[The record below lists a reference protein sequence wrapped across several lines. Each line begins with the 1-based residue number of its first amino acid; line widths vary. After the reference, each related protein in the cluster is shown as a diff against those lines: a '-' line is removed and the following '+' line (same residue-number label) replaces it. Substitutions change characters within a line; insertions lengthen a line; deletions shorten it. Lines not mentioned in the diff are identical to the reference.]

1 MTSSPAS
8 SRPTAAEIPK
18 RCWRVWRP
26 FRAGHLEYKGHA
38 RPGFAEKRTNK
49 TLAIDRSAAM
59 FCVKMRSES
68 TPEAAKFA
76 VVAFA
81 GPEHTAKNRSDSC
94 RRCLLVINIAQ
105 KFTLSKIINGGCGV
119 LRTSKESRP

>member
-1 MTSSPAS
+1 MQILLHYMAISPRGLSA
-8 SRPTAAEIPK
+8 
-18 RCWRVWRP
+18 
-26 FRAGHLEYKGHA
+26 
-38 RPGFAEKRTNK
+38 N
-49 TLAIDRSAAM
+49 AI
-59 FCVKMRSES
+59 
-68 TPEAAKFA
+68 TAKFA

>member
-1 MTSSPAS
+1 VDQVAP
-8 SRPTAAEIPK
+8 P
-18 RCWRVWRP
+18 
-26 FRAGHLEYKGHA
+26 HA

>member
-1 MTSSPAS
+1 MCAIGWRRAVPPNLAQMHLRRGGGAGWLFMQILLHYMAISPRGLSA
-8 SRPTAAEIPK
+8 
-18 RCWRVWRP
+18 
-26 FRAGHLEYKGHA
+26 
-38 RPGFAEKRTNK
+38 N
-49 TLAIDRSAAM
+49 AI
-59 FCVKMRSES
+59 
-68 TPEAAKFA
+68 TAKFA

-94 RRCLLVINIAQ
+94 RRSFLVINIAQ